1 MKRTFNPILLL
12 FFLFLSLNLSGQDKY
27 YKLEIEIEHRSQLE
41 DLTRRVSIDN
51 VIDNRVIAFATA
63 KQFMQLQA
71 TDYRYSII
79 PKEARKDSKAY
90 TMANSIAEM
99 SNWDA
104 YPTYQVYL
112 DMMEQFTID
121 YPNLCKLDTIGESE
135 QGRLLLTLKI
145 SDNVVENEAEPE
157 FFYTGTMHGDETT
170 GFVLLL
176 RLADSLLTSY
186 GSSDRITRLVDS
198 LQIYINPAANPDG
211 TYYGG
216 NTSITSA
223 IRGNSNGV
231 DLNRN
236 FPDPEDGT
244 NPDGYSHQ
252 AETIAMME
260 FAERHDFVMSANF
273 HGGAEVANYPWDTWS
288 RSHVD
293 EGWFI
298 YASHVYADSATASS
312 PDGYFSGVYSNANG
326 TSENIVINGYDWY
339 PISGGRQ
346 DYMNFFH
353 QCREITMEISNQ
365 KLLNSEE
372 LPDHWIYNKAALLA
386 YMELA
391 SYGIQGLVKNEAGD
405 PVQAKII
412 VEGHD
417 ADIDSSM
424 VFSDSNTG
432 HFTRLID
439 PGTYTLEISSPG
451 YKAKTVEG
459 IFVER
464 KKLTLLDITLNNKY
478 KLAPSV
484 KEINASGDVIDTL
497 NRSFSIKNVYSVP
510 LDYQI
515 QINNNNSTE
524 NWIEITPTTGTID
537 ANDSEK
543 IDLSL
548 KSNGLEESYY
558 CQLLISLLGEEEDTT
573 ISINFSTSYHPE
585 LVVEQSEIIDTLEKE
600 ESSLHKLFIKNSGTG
615 SATYDLSIE
624 DEENNSWISLAS
636 NGGTVEEET
645 DSIEVIIS
653 AETLETGSY
662 STYVL
667 VAMNNKNSVRIPVKL
682 TVLETTGISGPQHN
696 ARVFPNPFES
706 DITILLEGMGNQE
719 DIHVGIYDM
728 NGRLLLQ
735 KSYYYLQGKPIYLHT
750 GKALNKKKGNF
761 ILRIESEGKV
771 VVKQLLKL

>member
-1 MKRTFNPILLL
+1 MKTIFNLPLLL
-12 FFLFLSLNLSGQDKY
+12 FFLFLSLRISGQDNY

-51 VIDNRVIAFATA
+51 VIDNRVIAYANA
-63 KQFMQLQA
+63 KQFKALKA
-71 TDYRYSII
+71 TSYTYKILPLEERGN
-79 PKEARKDSKAY
+79 SKAY
-90 TMANSIAEM
+90 TMATTLAEM
-99 SNWDA
+99 SDWDA

-112 DMMEQFTID
+112 DMMEQFTLD

-135 QGRLLLTLKI
+135 QGRLLLALKI
-145 SDNVVENEAEPE
+145 SDNVEENEAEPE
-157 FFYTGTMHGDETT
+157 FFYTGTMHGDETA

-216 NTSITSA
+216 NTTITGA
-223 IRGNSNGV
+223 RRYNSNGV
-231 DLNRN
+231 DINRN

-244 NPDGYSHQ
+244 NPDGNSHQ

-260 FAERHDFVMSANF
+260 FAEHHDFVMSANF

-293 EGWFI
+293 DGWFV
-298 YASHVYADSATASS
+298 YASHVYADSAMDNS
-312 PDGYFSGVYSNANG
+312 PAGYFTSVSSNGV
-326 TSENIVINGYDWY
+326 TNGYDWY
-339 PISGGRQ
+339 TVSGSRQ

-439 PGTYTLEISSPG
+439 PGTYTLQVSAFG
-451 YKAKTVEG
+451 YKTKTIEG
-459 IFVER
+459 VNVER
-464 KKLTLLDITLNNKY
+464 EKLTKLDVTLETIY

-484 KEINASGDVIDTL
+484 KGISAYGDVIDTL
-497 NRSFSIKNVYSVP
+497 DKSFSLANVYSEA
-510 LDYQI
+510 LNYQI
-515 QINNNNSTE
+515 QIENNSSAE
-524 NWIEITPTTGTID
+524 NWIEITPTSGSIS
-537 ANDSEK
+537 ANGSEK
-543 IDLSL
+543 INLSFN
-548 KSNGLEESYY
+548 SNGFEEDYS
-558 CQLLISLLGEEEDTT
+558 CQLLISLVGEEEDTT
-573 ISINFSTSYHPE
+573 VSINFSTTYQPE
-585 LVVEQSEIIDTLEKE
+585 LYVEQEKIIDTLEKG
-600 ESSLHKLFIKNSGTG
+600 ESGIHELHIRNTGTG

-624 DEENNSWISLAS
+624 DAENNNWVSLAN
-636 NGGTVEEET
+636 NGGTVEDET
-645 DSIEVIIS
+645 DSIEVVLS
-653 AETLETGSY
+653 AEMLEAGKY
-662 STYVL
+662 NTYVL
-667 VAMNNKNSVRIPVKL
+667 VNMDNKNSLRVPVEL
-682 TVLETTGISGPQHN
+682 TVLETTNITGIEYS

-706 DITILLEGMGNQE
+706 DITILLKGMGNQE

-735 KSYYYLQGKPIYLHT
+735 KKYSYLQGKPLYLHT
-750 GKALNKKKGNF
+750 GKALNMKKGNF
-761 ILRIESEGKV
+761 ILRIESDSKV
-771 VVKQLLKL
+771 IVKQLIKL